1 MASENANPEMI
12 ILARESR
19 GLTQRTLAKAIAVA
33 QGTLSKIENGQAV
46 ASDDM
51 VQKISSVLQYPVEFF
66 SERPEFK
73 NLPVVFYRKRI
84 RLSATLLKQL
94 RAHLNIVRQHTVK
107 LVRSADLP
115 ETQIPLVDL
124 KEYRSDPGRVAQE
137 LRIRWHL
144 PRGPVDNLTKLLED
158 AGILIVRTDFGTDRV
173 DAISIYEPPDE
184 IPPLIL
190 VNKSLRGDRYRFTLA
205 HETGHLVL
213 HHHLPLPD
221 GNVEDEANSFAGEFL
236 LPARDIRGFLQRC
249 TLQKLASLK
258 PYWKV
263 SMQAL
268 LMRASQ
274 LSLISDRQK
283 YSLWK
288 QISAA
293 GYRMAEPFA
302 LEPEKPSLFSELID
316 FHLNDLGYSEASIT
330 RLLHLELHEFRSNY
344 RNLGTGLRLVK

>member
-19 GLTQRTLAKAIAVA
+19 GLTQRALAKAIAVA
-33 QGTLSKIENGQAV
+33 QGTISKIENGQAI
-46 ASDDM
+46 ASDEM

-66 SERPEFK
+66 SERPEFR
-73 NLPVVFYRKRI
+73 NLPIVFYRKRI
-84 RLSATLLKQL
+84 RVSATLLKQL
-94 RAHLNIVRQHTVK
+94 RARLNIVRQHTVK

-144 PRGPVDNLTKLLED
+144 PRGPVDNLTKVLED

-173 DAISIYEPPDE
+173 DAISIYEPPEE

-190 VNKSLRGDRYRFTLA
+190 INKSIPGDRYRFTLA

-213 HHHLPLPD
+213 HHHLPLP
-221 GNVEDEANSFAGEFL
+221 NENIEDEANSFAGEFL
-236 LPARDIRGFLQRC
+236 LPAKDIRGFLQRC

-274 LSLISDRQK
+274 LSLINDRQK

-293 GYRMAEPFA
+293 GYKISEPFA
-302 LEPEKPSLFSELID
+302 LEPEKPSLFGELID
-316 FHLNDLGYSEASIT
+316 FHLNDLGYSEASMT
-330 RLLHLELHEFRSNY
+330 GLLHLELHEFRSNY
-344 RNLGTGLRLVK
+344 RNVGTGLRLIK